1 MSSNDAQRSPVHQ
14 ATEDSASEPLGPTA
28 PPSMTPPPGQAE
40 SDARG
45 ADRSTPDAADRND
58 PDESSFGGPLKLD
71 DPDASR

>member
-14 ATEDSASEPLGPTA
+14 ATEDSASEPLGP
-28 PPSMTPPPGQAE
+28 
-40 SDARG
+40 
-45 ADRSTPDAADRND
+45 STPDAADRND